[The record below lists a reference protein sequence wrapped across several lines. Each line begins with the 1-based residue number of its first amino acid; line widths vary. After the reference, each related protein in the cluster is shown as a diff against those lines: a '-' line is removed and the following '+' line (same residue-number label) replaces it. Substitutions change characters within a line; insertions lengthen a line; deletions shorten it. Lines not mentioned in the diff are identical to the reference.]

1 MDFQGFS
8 PDSFEQFIR
17 ALSLKV
23 IGSGVT
29 VFGNGPDGGRE
40 ATFQGKINFP
50 FPPST
55 IWDGYGVLQAKFK
68 EKTEGTQKDQNW
80 AKSQL
85 KGELENWVT
94 NDNRTPKPDY
104 FIFCTNVELS
114 SASNGGKDAIT
125 QIFEDY
131 KATLG
136 LKDYAI
142 WDANQL
148 KGFVD
153 CSPEIRQRFDCFFT
167 PGDLLAAIAK
177 KLSNTANP
185 DAILSAYLCKEIL
198 ADEDARLG
206 QAGDRSEDRIKL
218 AHVFMDLPITETSM
232 LEPTAEDEFTEQ
244 LPPASLHYLLHAAS
258 NKLDP
263 LALEEQRQ
271 AYKTLLT
278 GLQSRRIYG
287 RFVFLG
293 GPGSGKSTIGQFLAQ
308 IHRAALLDR
317 RETHRI
323 EPKVHD
329 IIRDIKVRCQE
340 EQAIWP
346 NTPRY
351 PFRVELNAFAK
362 ALSKDTIKTLS
373 EYLRLSLS
381 KDSVLSHEDLREWL
395 RLFPWLLILDGL
407 DEVPA
412 SSNRREVVAAIQ
424 NFLSEARD
432 VEADLMIVASSRPDG
447 YAGEFDGDE
456 VAHRYLAP
464 LSKRRALACAQ
475 RYVDAKTASKGSQR
489 ATETMATLTD
499 AVNNPLIARLMRS
512 PLQVTFMVMV
522 VSASGKPSDSRWQL
536 FNDYYRTIY
545 ERELHKAVPPFD
557 TALNERRPDID
568 ALHHRVGFIL
578 QCRAESSGGTQAD
591 LSLAEFEQ
599 LVSKCLEEN
608 GLPAHELETQK
619 RMIIGAA
626 NQRLVFLT
634 SRTPG
639 RLSFDVRSLQEYM
652 AAACLTNTDS
662 NLIIQRLDAIAH
674 SAYWR
679 NTLLFAVGRFFV
691 EPQMRDHRDKIRL
704 LCEDLNL
711 NNDNRAEAKLGSHL
725 ALEILESGTIGNM
738 PRISRSLAKCALDLL
753 ANPPDKEIGL
763 ISRLAN
769 IYSPSVETEFQSQI
783 DIWLGQHSLARAL
796 SAWMLILYLEKK
808 DIPWASQLVAK
819 NWPEEPEKAAIILA
833 ACLSNEFQ
841 MDRLNMERLEKLIPQ
856 LSINEGVNSILS
868 RRINAQ
874 LTTSKWLAPLTS
886 WWNQTK
892 NMEVKL
898 HVDTRF
904 SELTLKFNSVSQLNQ
919 EFDFQA
925 IMTLGLE
932 KNLHADWKP
941 LIRLA
946 DFYKEPNNVSL
957 SNVLE
962 YFANSCEQKS
972 WGFWA
977 GKLPWPIKCHLIKAS
992 SKSEL
997 LLFVEQIRAN
1007 LFGDFKQWKAK
1018 EDIWQEDGIN
1028 IGVLCNPL
1036 FKNEVTLLNAITS
1049 YSVSSAE
1056 EIVTHSVLKSLFD
1069 HLISSPSLDAKHTL
1083 FNIIVFYGTCSG
1095 TLNCLDPKLLE
1106 TYLFSEKIRWGDR
1119 SILVDLADMQS
1130 DLEPWINFYDHLG
1143 VSETLCFVNQKWKLD
1158 EVPLEIILQAFTKNP
1173 AQLGLL
1179 RLAGFWCASGRQ
1191 VNTDIKILMP
1201 LENYK
1206 EPKYLLA
1213 AMLVRISQK
1222 DLSTAEAEHIANHLP
1237 VAVCEMSEPN
1247 SLHILLSAIE
1257 HHAKEISTLEIV
1269 LKKFIEIIPEDEW
1282 QLRARADVIRHTLLQ
1297 ARPSGFD
1304 NTKLTTLRLP
1314 LVEIV

>member
-1 MDFQGFS
+1 MNFQGFS

-23 IGSGVT
+23 IGPGVT
-29 VFGNGPDGGRE
+29 IFGNGPDGGRE

-55 IWDGYGVLQAKFK
+55 TWDGYGVLQAKFK
-68 EKTEGTQKDQNW
+68 EKVEDTQKDQKW

-85 KGELENWVT
+85 EDELKVWIS

-114 SASNGGKDAIT
+114 SVANGGKDAIT
-125 QIFEDY
+125 QIFEDH
-131 KATLG
+131 KVAIG

-148 KGFVD
+148 KAFVD
-153 CSPEIRQRFDCFFT
+153 GYTEIRQRFECFFT

-185 DAILSAYLCKEIL
+185 DAILSAYLSKEIL
-198 ADEDARLG
+198 VDEDARLG
-206 QAGDRSEDRIKL
+206 QAGDRSEDRIRL

-232 LEPTAEDEFTEQ
+232 LEPTEEDEFTEH
-244 LPPASLHYLLHAAS
+244 LPPASLHNLLHAAA

-263 LALEEQRQ
+263 LALEEHRQ
-271 AYKTLLT
+271 ASEN
-278 GLQSRRIYG
+278 GQFASQRIYG

-317 RETHRI
+317 REPHRV
-323 EPKVHD
+323 EFKVRSV
-329 IIRDIKVRCQE
+329 IKDIKARCQE

-362 ALSKDTIKTLS
+362 ALSKNTVKTLS

-381 KDSVLSHEDLREWL
+381 QDLALSHEDLREWL

-407 DEVPA
+407 DEVPS

-424 NFLSEARD
+424 NFLNEARD

-489 ATETMATLTD
+489 AAETMATLTD
-499 AVNNPLIARLMRS
+499 AANNPLIARLMRS
-512 PLQVTFMVMV
+512 PLQVTFMVTV

-557 TALNERRPDID
+557 IALNERRPDID

-591 LSLAEFEQ
+591 ISITEFEQ
-599 LVSKCLEEN
+599 LVSECLEEN

-619 RMIIGAA
+619 QMIIGAA

-691 EPQMRDHRDKIRL
+691 EAQMRDHRDKIRL
-704 LCEDLNL
+704 LCEDLNRKE
-711 NNDNRAEAKLGSHL
+711 DDRAEAKLGSHL

-738 PRISRSLAKCALDLL
+738 PLINRSLAACALDLL
-753 ANPPDKEIGL
+753 TNPSDKKSDL
-763 ISRLAN
+763 IRRLAN
-769 IYSPSVETEFQSQI
+769 IYSPSVEVEFQNQI
-783 DIWLGQHSLARAL
+783 DIWLGQHNLDRAL
-796 SAWMLILYLEKK
+796 SAWMLIFYLERKN
-808 DIPWASQLVAK
+808 ISWASQLVAK
-819 NWPEEPEKAAIILA
+819 NWPEKPENSAIILSA
-833 ACLSNEFQ
+833 WLSNGLQ
-841 MDRLNMERLEKLIPQ
+841 INNLDAERLEKLIPQ
-856 LSINEGVNSILS
+856 LSIIECENGVLS
-868 RRINAQ
+868 QRIDAQ
-874 LTTSKWLAPLTS
+874 LTTSEWLTPLTY

-892 NMEVKL
+892 NIKVKL

-904 SELTLKFNSVSQLNQ
+904 SELTFKFNSVSQMNQ

-925 IMTLGLE
+925 IMSLGLK
-932 KNLHADWKP
+932 KNLHSDWKP
-941 LIRLA
+941 LIYIA
-946 DFYKEPNNVSL
+946 DFYKDPNDVSL

-1007 LFGDFKQWKAK
+1007 LFGDFNQWKAK
-1018 EDIWQEDGIN
+1018 EATWQENGIN
-1028 IGVLCNPL
+1028 IDALCNPL
-1036 FKNEVTLLNAITS
+1036 FKNGTTLLPAITS
-1049 YSVSSAE
+1049 YSVSQAE
-1056 EIVTHSVLKSLFD
+1056 NIVAHSVTISLLD
-1069 HLISSPSLDAKHTL
+1069 HLISSSSLDAKNAL
-1083 FNIIVFYGTCSG
+1083 SNILAFYGSCSG

-1106 TYLFSEKIRWGDR
+1106 TYLLPEK
-1119 SILVDLADMQS
+1119 
-1130 DLEPWINFYDHLG
+1130 
-1143 VSETLCFVNQKWKLD
+1143 
-1158 EVPLEIILQAFTKNP
+1158 
-1173 AQLGLL
+1173 
-1179 RLAGFWCASGRQ
+1179 
-1191 VNTDIKILMP
+1191 KIL
-1201 LENYK
+1201 
-1206 EPKYLLA
+1206 
-1213 AMLVRISQK
+1213 
-1222 DLSTAEAEHIANHLP
+1222 
-1237 VAVCEMSEPN
+1237 
-1247 SLHILLSAIE
+1247 
-1257 HHAKEISTLEIV
+1257 
-1269 LKKFIEIIPEDEW
+1269 
-1282 QLRARADVIRHTLLQ
+1282 
-1297 ARPSGFD
+1297 G
-1304 NTKLTTLRLP
+1304 
-1314 LVEIV
+1314 

>member
-1 MDFQGFS
+1 
-8 PDSFEQFIR
+8 
-17 ALSLKV
+17 
-23 IGSGVT
+23 
-29 VFGNGPDGGRE
+29 
-40 ATFQGKINFP
+40 
-50 FPPST
+50 
-55 IWDGYGVLQAKFK
+55 
-68 EKTEGTQKDQNW
+68 
-80 AKSQL
+80 
-85 KGELENWVT
+85 
-94 NDNRTPKPDY
+94 
-104 FIFCTNVELS
+104 
-114 SASNGGKDAIT
+114 
-125 QIFEDY
+125 
-131 KATLG
+131 
-136 LKDYAI
+136 
-142 WDANQL
+142 
-148 KGFVD
+148 
-153 CSPEIRQRFDCFFT
+153 
-167 PGDLLAAIAK
+167 LLAAIAK

-185 DAILSAYLCKEIL
+185 DAILSAYLSKEIL
-198 ADEDARLG
+198 VDEDARLG
-206 QAGDRSEDRIKL
+206 QAGDRSEDRIRL

-232 LEPTAEDEFTEQ
+232 LEPTEEDEFTEQ
-244 LPPASLHYLLHAAS
+244 LPPASLHDLLHSAA

-263 LALEEQRQ
+263 LALEEHRQTPEYQLFRFQR
-271 AYKTLLT
+271 L
-278 GLQSRRIYG
+278 YG

-317 RETHRI
+317 REQHRV
-323 EPKVHD
+323 EAKVRSV
-329 IIRDIKVRCQE
+329 IKDIKARCQE

-346 NTPRY
+346 KTPRY

-362 ALSKDTIKTLS
+362 ELSKNTVKTLS
-373 EYLRLSLS
+373 EYLRRSLS
-381 KDSVLSHEDLREWL
+381 QDLALSHEDLREWL

-407 DEVPA
+407 DEVPS
-412 SSNRREVVAAIQ
+412 SSNRREVVEAIQ
-424 NFLSEARD
+424 NFLNEARD

-464 LSKRRALACAQ
+464 LSKRRALAYAQ

-499 AVNNPLIARLMRS
+499 AANNPLIARLMRS
-512 PLQVTFMVMV
+512 PLQVTFMVTV

-591 LSLAEFEQ
+591 LSITEFEQ
-599 LVSKCLEEN
+599 LVSECLEEN

-619 RMIIGAA
+619 QMIIGAA

-662 NLIIQRLDAIAH
+662 NLIIQRLDDIAH

-753 ANPPDKEIGL
+753 ANPPSKIGL
-763 ISRLAN
+763 ISRLVN
-769 IYSPSVETEFQSQI
+769 IYSPSVETEFQNQI
-783 DIWLGQHSLARAL
+783 EIWLGQHNLARAL

-808 DIPWASQLVAK
+808 DIPWAGQLVTK
-819 NWPEEPEKAAIILA
+819 NWPKGPEKAAIILSA
-833 ACLSNEFQ
+833 WLSNGLQ
-841 MDRLNMERLEKLIPQ
+841 MDRLNTGRLEKLIPQ
-856 LSINEGVNSILS
+856 LSISECENGILS
-868 RRINAQ
+868 RRIDAQ
-874 LTTSKWLAPLTS
+874 LTTSEWLAPLTS

-892 NMEVKL
+892 NIKIKL

-932 KNLHADWKP
+932 KNLHSDWKT

-946 DFYKEPNNVSL
+946 DFYKDPNDVSL
-957 SNVLE
+957 SDVLE

-997 LLFVEQIRAN
+997 LSFVEQIRAN
-1007 LFGDFKQWKAK
+1007 LFGNINQWKAK
-1018 EDIWQEDGIN
+1018 EATWQENGIN
-1028 IGVLCNPL
+1028 IDVLCNPL
-1036 FKNEVTLLNAITS
+1036 FKNETTLLPAITS
-1049 YSVSSAE
+1049 YSVSQAE
-1056 EIVTHSVLKSLFD
+1056 NIVTHSVTISLLD
-1069 HLISSPSLDAKHTL
+1069 HLTSSPSLDAKETL
-1083 FNIIVFYGTCSG
+1083 FNILIFYGSCSG
-1095 TLNCLDPKLLE
+1095 ALNCLDPNLLE
-1106 TYLFSEKIRWGDR
+1106 TYLLSEKAYWSDR
-1119 SILVDLADMQS
+1119 SFFVNLTEMQS
-1130 DLEPWINFYDHLG
+1130 GLEPWINFYDHFGQL
-1143 VSETLCFVNQKWKLD
+1143 ETLHFINQKWRLD
-1158 EVPLEIILQAFTKNP
+1158 EIPLEIILQAFANNP
-1173 AQLGLL
+1173 ARLGLL

-1191 VNTDIKILMP
+1191 ANTDINALKP
-1201 LENYK
+1201 LENFR

-1213 AMLVRISQK
+1213 TMLVRMSQK
-1222 DLSTAEAEHIANHLP
+1222 DLLAAEAEQIANLLSE
-1237 VAVCEMSEPN
+1237 AVSEKSEPN

-1257 HHAKEISTLEIV
+1257 HHAKEISALEIV
-1269 LKKFIEIIPEDEW
+1269 LRKLIELIPEDEW

-1304 NTKLTTLRLP
+1304 NKKLTALQLP
-1314 LVEIV
+1314 SVETD

>member
-1 MDFQGFS
+1 MNFQGFS

-23 IGSGVT
+23 IGPGVT

-55 IWDGYGVLQAKFK
+55 TWDGYGVLQAKFK
-68 EKTEGTQKDQNW
+68 EKIEDTQKDQKW

-85 KGELENWVT
+85 EDELKVWISN
-94 NDNRTPKPDY
+94 NNRTPKPDY

-114 SASNGGKDAIT
+114 SAANGGKDAIT
-125 QIFEDY
+125 QVFEDS
-131 KATLG
+131 KTAIG

-148 KGFVD
+148 KAYVD
-153 CSPEIRQRFDCFFT
+153 GYAEIRQRFECFFT

-177 KLSNTANP
+177 KLSNAANP
-185 DAILSAYLCKEIL
+185 DAILTAYLSKEIL
-198 ADEDARLG
+198 VDEDARLG
-206 QAGDRSEDRIKL
+206 QAGDRSEDRIRL
-218 AHVFMDLPITETSM
+218 AHVFMDLPITKASM
-232 LEPTAEDEFTEQ
+232 LEPTEENEFTEH
-244 LPPASLHYLLHAAS
+244 LPPASLHNLLHAAA

-263 LALEEQRQ
+263 LALEEHRQ
-271 AYKTLLT
+271 ASEN
-278 GLQSRRIYG
+278 GQFASQRIYG

-317 RETHRI
+317 REPRRV
-323 EPKVHD
+323 EFKVRSV
-329 IIRDIKVRCQE
+329 IKDIKARCQE

-351 PFRVELNAFAK
+351 PFRIELNAFAK
-362 ALSKDTIKTLS
+362 ALSKGTVKTLS
-373 EYLRLSLS
+373 EYLRLCLS
-381 KDSVLSHEDLREWL
+381 QDLALTHEDLREWL

-407 DEVPA
+407 DEVPS
-412 SSNRREVVAAIQ
+412 SSNRREVVEAIQ
-424 NFLSEARD
+424 NFLNEARD

-489 ATETMATLTD
+489 AAETMATLTD
-499 AVNNPLIARLMRS
+499 AANNPLIARLMRS
-512 PLQVTFMVMV
+512 PLQVTFMVTV

-557 TALNERRPDID
+557 IALNERRPDID

-591 LSLAEFEQ
+591 ISITEFEQ
-599 LVSKCLEEN
+599 LVSECLEEN
-608 GLPAHELETQK
+608 GLSENELTIQK
-619 RMIIGAA
+619 QMIIGAA

-662 NLIIQRLDAIAH
+662 NLILQRLDAIAH

-704 LCEDLNL
+704 LCEDLNR
-711 NNDNRAEAKLGSHL
+711 NDNNRAEAKLGSNL

-738 PRISRSLAKCALDLL
+738 PLINRSLAACALDLL
-753 ANPPDKEIGL
+753 ANPPDKKSVL

-769 IYSPSVETEFQSQI
+769 IYSPSVEAEFQNQI
-783 DIWLGQHSLARAL
+783 AIWLGQHSLARAL

-808 DIPWASQLVAK
+808 DIPWAGQLVGK
-819 NWPEEPEKAAIILA
+819 NWPDEPEKAAIILSA
-833 ACLSNEFQ
+833 WLSNGLQ
-841 MDRLNMERLEKLIPQ
+841 MDRLDTGKLEKLIPQ
-856 LSINEGVNSILS
+856 LSIKDCAEGLLS
-868 RRINAQ
+868 RQVDDELAV
-874 LTTSKWLAPLTS
+874 SEWLAPLTF
-886 WWNQTK
+886 WWNHTRDIK
-892 NMEVKL
+892 AKL
-898 HVDTRF
+898 HVGNCF
-904 SELTLKFNSVSQLNQ
+904 SGITVSFNSVSQLNQ
-919 EFDFQA
+919 KINFHS
-925 IMTLGLE
+925 IKTLGLE
-932 KNLHADWKP
+932 KNLHFEWR
-941 LIRLA
+941 LLLELA
-946 DFYKEPNNVSL
+946 DFYSAPNVVNL
-957 SNVLE
+957 SSVLE
-962 YFANSCEQKS
+962 YFANSCEQEA
-972 WGFWA
+972 WNLWA
-977 GKLPWPIKCHLIKAS
+977 VRLPWPIACHLKKTT

-997 LLFVEQIRAN
+997 LLLVNQIRSN
-1007 LFGDFKQWKAK
+1007 LFGDLNQWQAK
-1018 EDIWQEDGIN
+1018 EETWQEDGIN
-1028 IGVLCNPL
+1028 MDELCDPL
-1036 FKNEVTLLNAITS
+1036 FKNETTLSTVIMSLSVGNVENAI
-1049 YSVSSAE
+1049 AR
-1056 EIVTHSVLKSLFD
+1056 SVLTSLFD
-1069 HLISSPSLDAKHTL
+1069 RLISTTAPDVKNELSWILAFYASCNGILGSLDPEL
-1083 FNIIVFYGTCSG
+1083 FETH
-1095 TLNCLDPKLLE
+1095 LLPARD
-1106 TYLFSEKIRWGDR
+1106 SWHDR
-1119 SILVDLADMQS
+1119 SFVLNFESIQS
-1130 DLEPWINFYDHLG
+1130 DRESWFNFYDHLG
-1143 VSETLCFVNQKWKLD
+1143 QLKVLQFIDNKWKLN
-1158 EVPLEIILQAFTKNP
+1158 EVPLETVLQAFINNP
-1173 AQLGLL
+1173 ARLGLL

-1191 VNTDIKILMP
+1191 ANTNIKTLMP
-1201 LENYK
+1201 LENFK

-1222 DLSTAEAEHIANHLP
+1222 DLLTAEAEQIANHLSE
-1237 VAVCEMSEPN
+1237 AVSEKSEPN

-1257 HHAKEISTLEIV
+1257 HHAKETSALEIV
-1269 LKKFIEIIPEDEW
+1269 LRKLIELIPEDEW

-1304 NTKLTTLRLP
+1304 NKKLIVLRLP
-1314 LVEIV
+1314 LVEID

>member
-1 MDFQGFS
+1 MNFQGFS

-23 IGSGVT
+23 IGPGVT

-55 IWDGYGVLQAKFK
+55 TWEGYGVLQAKFK
-68 EKTEGTQKDQNW
+68 EKIEDTQKDQKW

-85 KGELENWVT
+85 ENELKVWISN
-94 NDNRTPKPDY
+94 NNRTPKPDY

-114 SASNGGKDAIT
+114 SAVNGGKDAIT
-125 QIFEDY
+125 QVFEDH
-131 KATLG
+131 KAAIG
-136 LKDYAI
+136 LKAYAI

-148 KGFVD
+148 KTYVD
-153 CSPEIRQRFDCFFT
+153 GYAEIRQRFECFFT
-167 PGDLLAAIAK
+167 PGDLLAAISK

-185 DAILSAYLCKEIL
+185 DAILTAYLSKEIL
-198 ADEDARLG
+198 VDEDARLG
-206 QAGDRSEDRIKL
+206 QAGDRSEDRIRL
-218 AHVFMDLPITETSM
+218 AHVFMDLPITKASIV
-232 LEPTAEDEFTEQ
+232 EPTEEDEFTEQ
-244 LPPASLHYLLHAAS
+244 LQPASLHNLLHAAA

-263 LALEEQRQ
+263 LALEEHRQ
-271 AYKTLLT
+271 ASEN
-278 GLQSRRIYG
+278 GQFASQRIYG

-317 RETHRI
+317 REPHRV
-323 EPKVHD
+323 EFKVRNV
-329 IIRDIKVRCQE
+329 IKDIKARCQE

-346 NTPRY
+346 KTPRY

-362 ALSKDTIKTLS
+362 ELSKNTIKTLS
-373 EYLRLSLS
+373 EYLRRSLS
-381 KDSVLSHEDLREWL
+381 QDLALSHEDLREWL

-407 DEVPA
+407 DEVPS
-412 SSNRREVVAAIQ
+412 SSNRREVVEAIQ
-424 NFLSEARD
+424 NFLNEARD

-499 AVNNPLIARLMRS
+499 AANNPLIARLMRS
-512 PLQVTFMVMV
+512 PLQVTFMVTV

-591 LSLAEFEQ
+591 LSITEFEQ
-599 LVSKCLEEN
+599 LVSECLEEN

-619 RMIIGAA
+619 QMIIGAA

-662 NLIIQRLDAIAH
+662 NLIIQRLDDIAH

-711 NNDNRAEAKLGSHL
+711 NGDNRAEAKLGSHL

-738 PRISRSLAKCALDLL
+738 PRISQSLAKCALDLL
-753 ANPPDKEIGL
+753 ANPPSKEIGL

-769 IYSPSVETEFQSQI
+769 IYSPSVETEFQNQI
-783 DIWLGQHSLARAL
+783 DIWLGQHNLDRAL
-796 SAWMLILYLEKK
+796 SAWMLIFYLERKN
-808 DIPWASQLVAK
+808 ILWVSQLIVK
-819 NWPEEPEKAAIILA
+819 NWPERPEDSATILSA
-833 ACLSNEFQ
+833 WLSSGLQINNL
-841 MDRLNMERLEKLIPQ
+841 DAERLEKLIPQ
-856 LSINEGVNSILS
+856 LPIVACENGILS
-868 RRINAQ
+868 QRIDAQ
-874 LTTSKWLAPLTS
+874 LTTSEWLTPLTY
-886 WWNQTK
+886 WWKQTK
-892 NMEVKL
+892 HIKVKL
-898 HVDTRF
+898 YVDTHF
-904 SELTLKFNSVSQLNQ
+904 SELTFKLNSVSQLNQ

-925 IMTLGLE
+925 IMSLGLE
-932 KNLHADWKP
+932 KELHSDWKL
-941 LIRLA
+941 LIFLA
-946 DFYKEPNNVSL
+946 DFYRDPNVVSL

-972 WGFWA
+972 WSFWA
-977 GKLPWPIKCHLIKAS
+977 GKLPWPIKCHLVKAS
-992 SKSEL
+992 SKAEL

-1007 LFGDFKQWKAK
+1007 LFGDFNQWKDK
-1018 EDIWQEDGIN
+1018 EAIWQENGIN
-1028 IGVLCNPL
+1028 IDGLCNPL
-1036 FKNEVTLLNAITS
+1036 FKNGTTLLSAITS
-1049 YSVSSAE
+1049 YGVSQAENVVARSVTTSM
-1056 EIVTHSVLKSLFD
+1056 LD
-1069 HLISSPSLDAKHTL
+1069 HLISSSSLDANNRL
-1083 FNIIVFYGTCSG
+1083 FHMLAFYGSCSG

-1106 TYLFSEKIRWGDR
+1106 AYLLPEKEYWGDR
-1119 SILVDLADMQS
+1119 IFAVNLADMHS
-1130 DLEPWINFYDHLG
+1130 DFEQWINFYDHFGQL
-1143 VSETLCFVNQKWKLD
+1143 ETLRFVDQQWRLD
-1158 EVPLEIILQAFTKNP
+1158 EAPLEAILQAFANNT
-1173 AQLGLL
+1173 ARLGLL

-1191 VNTDIKILMP
+1191 ANTEISTLKL
-1201 LENYK
+1201 LKSSK

-1213 AMLVRISQK
+1213 TMLVYMSRK
-1222 DLSTAEAEHIANHLP
+1222 DLSVMEASQIASHLS
-1237 VAVCEMSEPN
+1237 VAVSEKSEPN
-1247 SLHILLSAIE
+1247 ALHILLSAIE
-1257 HHAKEISTLEIV
+1257 HHAKEISALEIV
-1269 LKKFIEIIPEDEW
+1269 LKKLIELIPEDEW

-1304 NTKLTTLRLP
+1304 NKKLTVLRLP
-1314 LVEIV
+1314 LVEID